1 MGDMIALILSSRPA
15 RWILA
20 ALAFL
25 GVLAVAR
32 RDAARDAIT
41 EAQNDEARRYV
52 SKRKEIDNADLGI
65 GGTDAGRIERLR
77 AIADRNRGGGD

>member
-1 MGDMIALILSSRPA
+1 MIALILSSRPA

-41 EAQNDEARRYV
+41 EAENDEARRYID
-52 SKRKEIDNADLGI
+52 KRKELDNADLGI
-65 GGTDAGRIERLR
+65 GGTDAGRIELLR

>member
-1 MGDMIALILSSRPA
+1 MIALLLSSRPA

-20 ALAFL
+20 GLAFL
-25 GVLAVAR
+25 GILAVAR

-65 GGTDAGRIERLR
+65 GANDAGRIERLR

>member
-1 MGDMIALILSSRPA
+1 MIALILSSRPA

-25 GVLAVAR
+25 GILAAAR
-32 RDAARDAIT
+32 GDAARDAIT
-41 EAQNDEARRYV
+41 QAENDEARRYV

>member
-1 MGDMIALILSSRPA
+1 MIALLLSSRPA

-20 ALAFL
+20 GLAFL

-41 EAQNDEARRYV
+41 EAENDEARRYID
-52 SKRKEIDNADLGI
+52 KRKELDNADIGI
-65 GGTDAGRIERLR
+65 GATDAARIERLR
-77 AIADRNRGGGD
+77 AIADRNRGGSD

>member
-1 MGDMIALILSSRPA
+1 MIALLLSSRPA

-25 GVLAVAR
+25 GILAVAR

-41 EAQNDEARRYV
+41 EAQNDEARRYID
-52 SKRKEIDNADLGI
+52 KRKELDNADIGI
-65 GGTDAGRIERLR
+65 GATDAARIERLR
-77 AIADRNRGGGD
+77 AIADRDRGGGD

>member
-1 MGDMIALILSSRPA
+1 MIALLLSSRPA

-25 GVLAVAR
+25 GILAVAR

-41 EAQNDEARRYV
+41 EAQNDEARRYID
-52 SKRKEIDNADLGI
+52 KRKELDNADIGI
-65 GGTDAGRIERLR
+65 GATDAARIERLR
-77 AIADRNRGGGD
+77 AIADRNRGGSD